1 MAETDLSHEFGREPG
16 FSSSVLA
23 LNILIC
29 YTWRSHWDFSW
40 MLNHRKTQNYQNCPN
55 CLKFIQIAKLGFFRF
70 MGLGQFLSVDWF
82 LCLLWLRK
90 DNYINI
96 YITIITKPTTS
107 VCASQESSDWEGGES
122 SLVCL
127 CHGSVYCASVPAC
140 QQCASVAEGHPWS
153 VCASLN
159 VSWRFQ
165 KS

>member
-1 MAETDLSHEFGREPG
+1 
-16 FSSSVLA
+16 
-23 LNILIC
+23 
-29 YTWRSHWDFSW
+29 
-40 MLNHRKTQNYQNCPN
+40 
-55 CLKFIQIAKLGFFRF
+55 

-127 CHGSVYCASVPAC
+127 CHGLSTVPVYQHASSVPVWQRVIPEVSVLPSMFPGGFRSPRCPEGQDMVPLC
-140 QQCASVAEGHPWS
+140 QMAQNPQDCTYGAISFVMMVLHS
-153 VCASLN
+153 FSLMWWPIGC
-159 VSWRFQ
+159 VYHH
-165 KS
+165 